1 MLQGRAFDEFVH
13 PRQFPRAI
21 LAALFAVPFVLL
33 LGLVPFAL
41 LAGPLYYQY
50 GYYGTYGFSPRLIVV
65 PVLLVLIVLLP
76 IVFLI
81 WIGARVA
88 FAYILG
94 NSVLVSASNY
104 PRIHRLV
111 AEVTDDMDYRK
122 NIHVF
127 VYQQGDFN
135 ATMRRFFWRRAI
147 FLNSEIVAQGVT
159 DDEIRW
165 ITGRFIGYWRAR
177 RRSGPVGLIIR
188 IAERFLIFNFFI
200 LPYERAMVYT
210 GDRVALASIG
220 GDIGTA
226 VSAMQKLL
234 VGRELGYSIN
244 PAGIVEQHRRV
255 KGSLFAFL
263 ARLPSFFPHTTARFV
278 DLIAFSKW
286 KFPEQYARF
295 VAENPSLPGDY
306 RGLKS

>member
-1 MLQGRAFDEFVH
+1 MLQGNAFDEFVH

-21 LAALFAVPFVLL
+21 LASLFAVPFVLFL
-33 LGLVPFAL
+33 FLIPIAL

-50 GYYGTYGFSPRLIVV
+50 GMYDPGPEFLVMPVVIV
-65 PVLLVLIVLLP
+65 IAVLLP

-81 WIGARVA
+81 WITARIA

-94 NSVLVSASNY
+94 NAVAVSASNY

-111 AEVTDDMDYRK
+111 AEVTEAMAYHK
-122 NIHVF
+122 VIHVF

-135 ATMRRFFWRRAI
+135 ASMRRFFWRRAI

-165 ITGRFIGYWRAR
+165 IAGRFIGYWRAR
-177 RRSGPVGLIIR
+177 RRSGVFGAIIR
-188 IAERFLIFNFFI
+188 LAQRFLVFNFFI
-200 LPYERAMVYT
+200 LPYERAVVYT
-210 GDRVALASIG
+210 GDRVALAVIN

-226 VSAMQKLL
+226 VSAMQKLM

-263 ARLPSFFPHTTARFV
+263 ARLPMSFPHTTARFV
-278 DLIAFSKW
+278 DLIAFAQR
-286 KFPEQYARF
+286 KFPDQYTRF
-295 VAENPSLPGDY
+295 VAENPSLPADY
-306 RGLKS
+306 RGLRS

>member
-13 PRQFPRAI
+13 PRQFPRAV
-21 LAALFAVPFVLL
+21 LAAFFAVPFILL
-33 LGLVPFAL
+33 LLFLPAAL
-41 LAGPLYYQY
+41 LAANSYYY
-50 GYYGTYGFSPRLIVV
+50 GYFDWRPLLAMPLVVIV
-65 PVLLVLIVLLP
+65 ILLP
-76 IVFLI
+76 LLFFV

-94 NSVLVSASNY
+94 NSVLVSPSNY

-111 AEVTDDMDYRK
+111 GEVTELLAYRK
-122 NIHVF
+122 TIQVV
-127 VYQQGDFN
+127 VYQQGEFN
-135 ATMRRFFWRRAI
+135 AYMRRFFWRRAI

-165 ITGRFIGYWRAR
+165 LTGRFIGYWRAR
-177 RRSGPVGLIIR
+177 RRSGPVGMLIR
-188 IAERFLIFNFFI
+188 LAQRLLVLNFFL

-210 GDRVALASIG
+210 GDRVALAAIN

-226 VSAMQKLL
+226 VSAMQKLI

-263 ARLPSFFPHTTARFV
+263 ARLPMSFPHTTARFV
-278 DLIAFSKW
+278 ELIAFAQQ

-295 VAENPSLPGDY
+295 VAENPSLPADY
-306 RGLKS
+306 RGLRS